1 MADGAAARLLLL
13 LFRLHAKRGIESSIH
28 KHDMSQIAA
37 TDWIWRDGE
46 FIPWADAH
54 VHVLSHSM
62 QFGSSAFEGIRC
74 YHTPNGPAIFRLRE
88 HMTRLLNS
96 VKIYRMEL
104 AYSLDELSAACCA
117 LVLKNKLNACYLR
130 PMVVRGYGAAG
141 MVPFDSPIEVYL
153 PCWPWGAYLGDEA
166 LEAGVDACVSSW
178 HRFAPNTVPTL
189 AKIAGNYLGG
199 QLIKMEALANGF
211 AEAIA
216 LSPSGTVSEG
226 SGQNVFL
233 VMDGA
238 LVTTPL
244 DGSLLGGITRDS
256 IMRLAHR
263 DGLMVREQVIP
274 REMLYTADEVFFTG
288 TAAELTPV
296 RSVDRIKVGAGK
308 VGPVTKKLQTTF
320 LDIANGRAPD
330 TFGWLTAVR

>member
-1 MADGAAARLLLL
+1 
-13 LFRLHAKRGIESSIH
+13 
-28 KHDMSQIAA
+28 MSQIAA
-37 TDWIWRDGE
+37 TEWIWRDGA
-46 FIPWADAH
+46 FIPWNDAQ
-54 VHVLSHSM
+54 VHVLAHSM

-88 HMTRLLNS
+88 HLQRLLNS

-104 AYSLDELSAACCA
+104 PYTLDELSAACCA
-117 LVLKNKLNACYLR
+117 LVVKNKLDSCYLR

-141 MVPFDSPIEVYL
+141 MVPFASPIEVYL

-166 LEAGVDACVSSW
+166 LEQGVDVCVSTW
-178 HRFAPNTVPTL
+178 HRFAPNTIPSL
-189 AKIAGNYLGG
+189 AKVAGNYLGG

-211 AEAIA
+211 AEGIA
-216 LSPSGTVSEG
+216 LNTNGTVSEG

-233 VMDGA
+233 VSEGA

-244 DGSLLGGITRDS
+244 DGSLLGGITRAS
-256 IMRLAHR
+256 IIAIAQREGIA
-263 DGLMVREQVIP
+263 VREQTIP

-308 VGPVTKKLQTTF
+308 VGPVTKHVQRAF
-320 LDIANGRAPD
+320 LDIANGRAED
-330 TFGWLTAVR
+330 TFGWLTPVHAGV

>member
-1 MADGAAARLLLL
+1 
-13 LFRLHAKRGIESSIH
+13 
-28 KHDMSQIAA
+28 MSQIAA

-166 LEAGVDACVSSW
+166 LEAGVDVCVSSW

>member
-1 MADGAAARLLLL
+1 
-13 LFRLHAKRGIESSIH
+13 
-28 KHDMSQIAA
+28 MSRINE
-37 TDWIWRDGE
+37 TEWIWRDGE

-62 QFGSSAFEGIRC
+62 QFGSSAFEGVRC

-88 HMTRLLNS
+88 HLQRLMNS

-104 AYSLDELSAACCA
+104 PYSVDDLMKACCE
-117 LVLKNKLNACYLR
+117 LVLRNKLDSCYLR

-153 PCWPWGAYLGDEA
+153 PCWPWGAYLGEGA
-166 LEAGVDACVSSW
+166 LEDGVDACVSSW
-178 HRFAPNTVPTL
+178 HRFAPNTIPSL

-216 LSPSGTVSEG
+216 LSPGGTVSEG

-233 VMDGA
+233 VVDGV
-238 LVTTPL
+238 LITTPL
-244 DGSLLGGITRDS
+244 DGSLLGGITRSS
-256 IMRLAHR
+256 IIALAQR
-263 DGLMVREQVIP
+263 DGLTVREQVVP
-274 REMLYTADEVFFTG
+274 REMLYIADELFFTG

-296 RSVDRIKVGAGK
+296 RSVDHIKVGAGK
-308 VGPVTKKLQTTF
+308 VGPVTKHLQTNF

-330 TFGWLTAVR
+330 TFGWLTPVRA

>member
-1 MADGAAARLLLL
+1 
-13 LFRLHAKRGIESSIH
+13 
-28 KHDMSQIAA
+28 
-37 TDWIWRDGE
+37 
-46 FIPWADAH
+46 
-54 VHVLSHSM
+54 M

-88 HMTRLLNS
+88 HLQRLLNS

-104 AYSLDELSAACCA
+104 AYSLDELSAACCE
-117 LVLKNKLNACYLR
+117 LVVKNKLDSCYLR

-141 MVPFDSPIEVYL
+141 MVPFASPIEVYL

-166 LEAGVDACVSSW
+166 LAQGVDVCVSTW
-178 HRFAPNTVPTL
+178 HRFAPNTIPSL
-189 AKIAGNYLGG
+189 AKVAGNYLGG

-211 AEAIA
+211 AEGIA
-216 LSPSGTVSEG
+216 LNTNGTVSEG

-233 VMDGA
+233 VSEGA
-238 LVTTPL
+238 LITTPL
-244 DGSLLGGITRDS
+244 DGSLLGGITRSS
-256 IMRLAHR
+256 IIAIAQRE
-263 DGLMVREQVIP
+263 GIPVREQTIP

-308 VGPVTKKLQTTF
+308 VGPVTKHLQTAF
-320 LDIANGRAPD
+320 LDIANGRADD
-330 TFGWLTAVR
+330 TFGWLTPVHAQG